1 MGMLDANS
9 FAVYKKQHGDTPSRP
24 RRVEDHMKTGVQP
37 ALPPAADRQT
47 ATVTPIRSVPLDTD
61 PADSARAALLRR
73 LACDRLRDLRD
84 DGVTVGYMARM
95 YGVDQGM
102 MEEMVNALGFGP
114 R

>member
-1 MGMLDANS
+1 
-9 FAVYKKQHGDTPSRP
+9 
-24 RRVEDHMKTGVQP
+24 MKTGAQP

-47 ATVTPIRSVPLDTD
+47 ATITPIRSIGLDAD
-61 PADSARAALLRR
+61 PADAARAALLRR

-95 YGVDQGM
+95 YGVEQGM
-102 MEEMVNALGFGP
+102 MEEMMNALGLGP